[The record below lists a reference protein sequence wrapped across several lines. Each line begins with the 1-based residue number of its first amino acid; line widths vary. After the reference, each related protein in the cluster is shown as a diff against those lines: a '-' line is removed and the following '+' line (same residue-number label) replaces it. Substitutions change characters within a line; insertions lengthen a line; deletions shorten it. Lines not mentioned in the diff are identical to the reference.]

1 MSQFTDAKREDFSR
15 LLGGAEFIT
24 LPGTDTYINGPAT
37 RAFTAGATIAAGEAV
52 ILNSSSQWVLTDA
65 NTASL
70 RNGYKG
76 IAAHAASSGDS
87 LVVALPGSILYHT
100 SFATLTVGTPY
111 YLSETAGAITSTVPT
126 TGTSGQI
133 EAGVAVHADMLA
145 VTMRPYAIVS
155 GA

>member
-1 MSQFTDAKREDFSR
+1 MTQFGDARREDVSR
-15 LLGGAEFIT
+15 IIGGGDFIA
-24 LPGTDTYINGPAT
+24 LPGTDTYVQGPAT
-37 RAFTAGATIAAGEAV
+37 RAFTAGATLAAATAV
-52 ILNSSSQWVLTDA
+52 ILNSSSKWVATDA

-70 RNGYKG
+70 YNGLKG
-76 IAAHAASSGDS
+76 IITAAAVDGDS
-87 LVVALPGSILYHT
+87 VVVALPGSILYHT

-133 EAGVAVHADMLA
+133 EAGVAVHADMLF

>member
-1 MSQFTDAKREDFSR
+1 MSQFSDLKREDVSR
-15 LLGGAEFIT
+15 LIGGADFIT
-24 LPGTDTYINGPAT
+24 LPGTDTYIIGPAT
-37 RAFTAGATIAAGEAV
+37 RAFNAGATITAGQSV
-52 ILNSSSQWVLTDA
+52 ILDSSGTWQLTDA

-76 IAAHAASSGDS
+76 IAAHGASSGDA

-111 YLSETAGAITSTVPT
+111 YISETAGAITSTVPT